1 MKFKIDEPVNNKKLL
16 NLCGALDI
24 NLKEVAKKYDV
35 EITRRGSTFTIIGE
49 DFNSKNAKQILNY
62 LYSHNQDIDLDELS
76 LIIDNYPSSTLENKD
91 LKIKQKKFFIKTKNQ
106 KKLCEEIFRSDLI
119 FGIGPAGTGKTFLS
133 IACAVQLYEEK
144 KIERIILTR
153 PAVEAG
159 ERLGFLPG
167 DLVQK
172 IDPYLKPLYDSLY
185 YFLSFDKVNKLI
197 EKNII
202 EIVPLAYM
210 RGRTL
215 ENAFI
220 ILDEAQNSTKAQM
233 KMFLTRIGKGSKVV
247 ITGDPTQTDL
257 PSNTEGGLS
266 NVEVLFNKING
277 IEFVKF
283 KSQDVVRHRLVKEII
298 RAYEK
303 NEQ

>member
-1 MKFKIDEPVNNKKLL
+1 MWRNFK
-16 NLCGALDI
+16 
-24 NLKEVAKKYDV
+24 
-35 EITRRGSTFTIIGE
+35 
-49 DFNSKNAKQILNY
+49 
-62 LYSHNQDIDLDELS
+62 
-76 LIIDNYPSSTLENKD
+76 
-91 LKIKQKKFFIKTKNQ
+91 
-106 KKLCEEIFRSDLI
+106 SDLV

-159 ERLGFLPG
+159 ESLRISSG

-185 YFLSFDKVNKLI
+185 YFLSFDRVNKLI

-257 PSNTEGGLS
+257 PSNIESGLS
-266 NVEVLFNKING
+266 NVEFLFSKING

-298 RAYEK
+298 KHTKKMKSDISVTYLTGRK
-303 NEQ
+303 NNPSPVSFKKWINLAISTSHLIHVKIVNNTESKKINSKFRGIDKSTNVLSFSYQNSKNFVWGDLLLCSDVIISEANSHKKDIRDHYAHLTLHGSLI

>member
-1 MKFKIDEPVNNKKLL
+1 M
-16 NLCGALDI
+16 
-24 NLKEVAKKYDV
+24 
-35 EITRRGSTFTIIGE
+35 
-49 DFNSKNAKQILNY
+49 
-62 LYSHNQDIDLDELS
+62 YSHNQEIDLDDLS
-76 LIIDNYPSSTLENKD
+76 LIIDNYSDSTLENKD
-91 LKIKQKKFFIKTKNQ
+91 LKIKQKKFVIKTQNQ
-106 KKLCEEIFRSDLI
+106 KKLCEEIFRSDLV

-197 EKNII
+197 EKNTI

-215 ENAFI
+215 RKRFY
-220 ILDEAQNSTKAQM
+220 NS
-233 KMFLTRIGKGSKVV
+233 
-247 ITGDPTQTDL
+247 
-257 PSNTEGGLS
+257 
-266 NVEVLFNKING
+266 
-277 IEFVKF
+277 
-283 KSQDVVRHRLVKEII
+283 
-298 RAYEK
+298 
-303 NEQ
+303 

>member
-1 MKFKIDEPVNNKKLL
+1 M
-16 NLCGALDI
+16 
-24 NLKEVAKKYDV
+24 
-35 EITRRGSTFTIIGE
+35 R
-49 DFNSKNAKQILNY
+49 Y
-62 LYSHNQDIDLDELS
+62 LQ
-76 LIIDNYPSSTLENKD
+76 
-91 LKIKQKKFFIKTKNQ
+91 
-106 KKLCEEIFRSDLI
+106 
-119 FGIGPAGTGKTFLS
+119 
-133 IACAVQLYEEK
+133 
-144 KIERIILTR
+144 
-153 PAVEAG
+153 
-159 ERLGFLPG
+159 
-167 DLVQK
+167 
-172 IDPYLKPLYDSLY
+172 Y
-185 YFLSFDKVNKLI
+185 YFLSFDRVNKLI

-257 PSNTEGGLS
+257 PSNIESGLS
-266 NVEVLFNKING
+266 NVEFLSKING

-298 RAYEK
+298 KAYEK
-303 NEQ
+303 NEK

>member
-1 MKFKIDEPVNNKKLL
+1 M
-16 NLCGALDI
+16 
-24 NLKEVAKKYDV
+24 AKKYGV
-35 EITRRGSTFTIIGE
+35 EIIRRGSSFTIIGE
-49 DFNSKNAKQILNY
+49 DLKSKNAQQILNY
-62 LYSHNQDIDLDELS
+62 LYSQNQEIDLDDLS
-76 LIIDNYPSSTLENKD
+76 LIIDNYSDTTLENKNI
-91 LKIKQKKFFIKTKNQ
+91 KIKQKKFVVKTINQ
-106 KKLCEEIFRSDLI
+106 KKLCEEIFKSDLV

-144 KIERIILTR
+144 KIERLILTR

-159 ERLGFLPG
+159 ESLGFLPG

-257 PSNTEGGLS
+257 PSNIESGLS
-266 NVEVLFNKING
+266 NVEFLFSKING

-298 RAYEK
+298 KAYEK
-303 NEQ
+303 NEK

>member
-1 MKFKIDEPVNNKKLL
+1 MD
-16 NLCGALDI
+16 D
-24 NLKEVAKKYDV
+24 
-35 EITRRGSTFTIIGE
+35 
-49 DFNSKNAKQILNY
+49 
-62 LYSHNQDIDLDELS
+62 LS
-76 LIIDNYPSSTLENKD
+76 LIIDNYSDSTLENKD
-91 LKIKQKKFFIKTKNQ
+91 LKIKQKKFVIKTQNQ
-106 KKLCEEIFRSDLI
+106 KKLCEEIFRSDLV

-215 ENAFI
+215 RKRFY
-220 ILDEAQNSTKAQM
+220 NS
-233 KMFLTRIGKGSKVV
+233 
-247 ITGDPTQTDL
+247 
-257 PSNTEGGLS
+257 
-266 NVEVLFNKING
+266 
-277 IEFVKF
+277 
-283 KSQDVVRHRLVKEII
+283 
-298 RAYEK
+298 
-303 NEQ
+303 

>member
-1 MKFKIDEPVNNKKLL
+1 ML
-16 NLCGALDI
+16 NLCGTLDI
-24 NLKEVAKKYDV
+24 NLKEVAKKYGV
-35 EITRRGSTFTIIGE
+35 EIIRRGSSFTIIGE
-49 DFNSKNAKQILNY
+49 DLNSKNAKKILNY
-62 LYSHNQDIDLDELS
+62 LYFQNQEIDLDDLS
-76 LIIDNYPSSTLENKD
+76 LIIDNYSNTTLENKD
-91 LKIKQKKFFIKTKNQ
+91 LKVKQKKFVVKTSNQ
-106 KKLCEEIFRSDLI
+106 KKLCEEIFKSDLV

-159 ERLGFLPG
+159 ESLGFLPG

-257 PSNTEGGLS
+257 PSNIESGLS
-266 NVEVLFNKING
+266 NVESLFSKING

-298 RAYEK
+298 KAYEK

>member
-1 MKFKIDEPVNNKKLL
+1 ML
-16 NLCGALDI
+16 NLCGTLDI
-24 NLKEVAKKYDV
+24 NLKEVAKKYGV
-35 EITRRGSTFTIIGE
+35 EIIRRGSSFTIIGE
-49 DFNSKNAKQILNY
+49 DLNSKNAKKILNY
-62 LYSHNQDIDLDELS
+62 LYFQNQEIDLDDLS
-76 LIIDNYPSSTLENKD
+76 LIIDNYSNTTLENKD
-91 LKIKQKKFFIKTKNQ
+91 LKVKQKKFVVKTSNQ
-106 KKLCEEIFRSDLI
+106 KKLCEEIFKSDLV

-159 ERLGFLPG
+159 ESLGFLPG

-185 YFLSFDKVNKLI
+185 YFLSFDRVNKLI

-215 ENAFI
+215 EKAFI

-257 PSNTEGGLS
+257 PSNIESGLS
-266 NVEVLFNKING
+266 NVEFLFSKING

-298 RAYEK
+298 KAYEK
-303 NEQ
+303 NEK

>member
-1 MKFKIDEPVNNKKLL
+1 M
-16 NLCGALDI
+16 
-24 NLKEVAKKYDV
+24 
-35 EITRRGSTFTIIGE
+35 
-49 DFNSKNAKQILNY
+49 
-62 LYSHNQDIDLDELS
+62 YSHNQEIDLDDLS
-76 LIIDNYPSSTLENKD
+76 LIIDNYSDSTLENKD
-91 LKIKQKKFFIKTKNQ
+91 LKIKQKKFVIKTQSQ
-106 KKLCEEIFRSDLI
+106 KKLCEEIFRSDLV

-144 KIERIILTR
+144 NIERIILTR

-197 EKNII
+197 EKNTI

-257 PSNTEGGLS
+257 PSNTESGLS
-266 NVEVLFNKING
+266 NVELLFSKING

-298 RAYEK
+298 KAYEK